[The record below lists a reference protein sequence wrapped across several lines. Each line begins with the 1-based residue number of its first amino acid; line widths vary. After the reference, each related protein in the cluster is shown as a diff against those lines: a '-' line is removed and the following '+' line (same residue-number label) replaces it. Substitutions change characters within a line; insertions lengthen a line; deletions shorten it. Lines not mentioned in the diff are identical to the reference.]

1 MTHDDDQAMTTR
13 EQANL
18 QTARAYLAAIEGG
31 ATGEALA
38 RWFTPDV
45 VQEEFPNRL
54 VPTGVR
60 RGLRELL
67 DGAERGQ
74 KVMAAQRY
82 EVLTALASGDRVAL
96 EVQWTGALAVPVGSL
111 PAGGQMRARF
121 GVFLDF
127 RDGRIAAQRNY
138 DCFDPF

>member
-1 MTHDDDQAMTTR
+1 MTT
-13 EQANL
+13 EESNL
-18 QTARAYLAAIEGG
+18 ETARAYLAAVAGG

-54 VPTGVR
+54 VPTGAR
-60 RGLRELL
+60 RGLPELL

-74 KVMAAQRY
+74 QVLCAQTY
-82 EVLTALASGDRVAL
+82 EVLTDMASGERVAL
-96 EVQWTGALAVPVGSL
+96 EVQWTGTLAIPLGELAVGD
-111 PAGGQMRARF
+111 AMRARF

-127 RDGRIAAQRNY
+127 RGGRIAAQRNY

>member
-1 MTHDDDQAMTTR
+1 MTTTEER
-13 EQANL
+13 NL
-18 QTARAYLAAIEGG
+18 ETARAYLAAIEGG

-38 RWFTPDV
+38 RWFTEDM

-54 VPTGVR
+54 VPNGAC
-60 RGLRELL
+60 RGLAELL
-67 DGAERGQ
+67 EGAERGQ
-74 KVMAAQRY
+74 KVMQAQRY
-82 EVLTALASGDRVAL
+82 EVLSAMASGDRVAL
-96 EVQWTGALAVPVGSL
+96 EVQWTGTVAIALGSL

-138 DCFDPF
+138 DCFDPW